1 MTWYTRRSW
10 RARSGSACSSTA
22 SRWATR
28 SSSRPAPVSTGQ
40 HYAVIPLT
48 GRVQVSAGTH
58 YVQFVSAGGF
68 SNGDDFGSFYGVV
81 TPT

>member
-1 MTWYTRRSW
+1 M
-10 RARSGSACSSTA
+10 
-22 SRWATR
+22 
-28 SSSRPAPVSTGQ
+28 
-40 HYAVIPLT
+40 IPLT